1 MTPPLLKNPVEPAQT
16 IPPREI
22 VNFGDVCR
30 LFQLGHRRSHAV
42 VHTMAFSAPDVT
54 ENVVEKLQADK
65 QDAFRRI
72 RERNAAN
79 DELKKQI
86 GAAKKKIKA
95 RRRSRPSRATRLSKC
110 SKQYK

>member
-1 MTPPLLKNPVEPAQT
+1 MTTPLLKNPVEPAQT

-30 LFQLGHRRSHAV
+30 LFQLPHRRTNAV

-72 RERNAAN
+72 RERDAAN

-86 GAAKKKIKA
+86 G
-95 RRRSRPSRATRLSKC
+95 RC
-110 SKQYK
+110 QEED